1 MLEQIKSPLDQD
13 LSLETKSPN
22 YKGWYLS
29 QSLTSASKSTIDPF
43 LPIFARSIGA
53 TVSQIGLLFSLFGL
67 INISQVIWA
76 RLSTKLQ
83 KFRVFIFLGNLISAL
98 LFIPMAL
105 LKFGQLIILFSLRF
119 LQSFSISAA
128 IPTETSLLAEYV
140 SQNERTKRFTSFTQ
154 INLLGIAIGTLIGSL
169 IFSYLT
175 TCLLYDNNMSLMLI
189 FLWTGLL
196 GILGALIFFVSV
208 PEFYHGNDLLE
219 AINHDSKSNPLQLNQ
234 LMPKN
239 YLVNIRNYWYF
250 CGCVAVFYLGI
261 NLASPFLIVFI
272 VEDYGFTAS
281 EVGFF
286 TTIYL
291 FTQILTVFYC
301 KRYNFLD
308 RFSKKLL
315 ILISLSLI
323 SLSSIA
329 IILPHHYDG
338 FPVLFWTILVWI
350 IMGIGWGV
358 FNITIAVFLLEV
370 VDPTRKTTLIAIYNT
385 LVALMIFLGSIIG
398 CFLIELTKNFSS
410 VFLLRGFFSFCTFFM
425 IIFVKEFR
433 ISNMTYP
440 VHKKSKR
447 LYRFFFQLKKT
458 IHV

>member
-1 MLEQIKSPLDQD
+1 M
-13 LSLETKSPN
+13 
-22 YKGWYLS
+22 S

-53 TVSQIGLLFSLFGL
+53 TVSQVGLLFSLFGL

-83 KFRVFIFLGNLISAL
+83 KFRIFIFLGNLISAL
-98 LFIPMAL
+98 LFIPMAF
-105 LKFGQLIILFSLRF
+105 LKFGQLIILFCLRF
-119 LQSFSISAA
+119 LQGFSISAA
-128 IPTETSLLAEYV
+128 TPIETSLLAEHV
-140 SQNERTKRFTSFTQ
+140 SKNERTKRLTSFTQ
-154 INLLGIAIGTLIGSL
+154 INLLGIAIGTLIGSF

-175 TCLLYDNNMSLMLI
+175 TCLLYNSNMSLLLI

-196 GILGALIFFVSV
+196 GILGALIFFISV
-208 PEFYHGNDLLE
+208 PEFYHGNDLQK
-219 AINHDSKSNPLQLNQ
+219 ATSSNYASRLQPNQ
-234 LMPKN
+234 LRSKE

-272 VEDYGFTAS
+272 VEGYDFTAS

-301 KRYNFLD
+301 RKYNFLD

-323 SLSSIA
+323 GLSSIA
-329 IILPHHYDG
+329 IILPYQYNG
-338 FPVLFWTILVWI
+338 FPVLGWTFLVWI
-350 IMGIGWGV
+350 IMGIGWGI
-358 FNITIAVFLLEV
+358 FNTTIAVFLLEI
-370 VDPTRKTTLIAIYNT
+370 VDPTRKATLIAIYNT
-385 LVALMIFLGSIIG
+385 LIALMMFFGSVIG
-398 CFLIELTKNFSS
+398 GFLIELTKNFSS
-410 VFLLRGFFSFCTFFM
+410 VFILRGFLIFCTFFM

-433 ISNMTYP
+433 ISNMCYP

-447 LYRFFFQLKKT
+447 LYRFFFQLKKV
-458 IHV
+458 IFV

>member
-1 MLEQIKSPLDQD
+1 M
-13 LSLETKSPN
+13 
-22 YKGWYLS
+22 S

-43 LPIFARSIGA
+43 LPIFARSMGA
-53 TVSQIGLLFSLFGL
+53 TVSQVGLLFSLFGL
-67 INISQVIWA
+67 INVSQVIWA

-83 KFRVFIFLGNLISAL
+83 KFRIFIFLGNLISAL
-98 LFIPMAL
+98 LYIPMAL
-105 LKFGQLIILFSLRF
+105 LKFGQLTILFSLRF

-128 IPTETSLLAEYV
+128 APTETSLLAEHV
-140 SQNERTKRFTSFTQ
+140 SQNERAKRFTSFTQ
-154 INLLGIAIGTLIGSL
+154 INLLGIAIGTLIGSF

-175 TCLLYDNNMSLMLI
+175 SCLLYNSNMSLMLI

-196 GILGALIFFVSV
+196 GILGALIFFLSV
-208 PEFYHGNDLLE
+208 PESYQGNDLQK
-219 AINHDSKSNPLQLNQ
+219 ATSSNYNSRINPLQLNQ
-234 LMPKN
+234 LRPKE

-272 VEDYGFTAS
+272 VEYYDFTAS

-286 TTIYL
+286 ITIYL
-291 FTQILTVFYC
+291 FTQISTVFYC
-301 KRYNFLD
+301 KKYNFLD

-323 SLSSIA
+323 GLSSIA
-329 IILPHHYDG
+329 IILPYQYNG
-338 FPVLFWTILVWI
+338 FPVLIWTFLVWI
-350 IMGIGWGV
+350 IMGIGWGI
-358 FNITIAVFLLEV
+358 FNTTIAVFLLEI

-385 LVALMIFLGSIIG
+385 LIALMMFFGSIIG
-398 CFLIELTKNFSS
+398 GFLIELTKNFGS
-410 VFLLRGFFSFCTFFM
+410 VFLLRGFLIFCTFLM

-433 ISNMTYP
+433 ISNMSYP

-447 LYRFFFQLKKT
+447 LYRFFFQLKKV